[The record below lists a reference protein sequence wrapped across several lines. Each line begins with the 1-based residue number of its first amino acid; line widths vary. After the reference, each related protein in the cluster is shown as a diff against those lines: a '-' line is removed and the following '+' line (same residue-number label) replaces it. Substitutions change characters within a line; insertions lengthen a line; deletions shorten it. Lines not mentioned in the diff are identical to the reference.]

1 MKAGTKVLVGLG
13 AVVALVAVVLGG
25 WSAGWWFNG
34 KNINIQAHQVR
45 TGYEAQKTYRDQ
57 IQVDMT
63 TVANIGVQIAT
74 PANVGMKEALTA
86 QRQAV
91 VNEIC
96 QLATNLTSSDINP
109 SESQFIT
116 INCPEGTL
124 R

>member
-1 MKAGTKVLVGLG
+1 MKEGMKVLTGVGI
-13 AVVALVAVVLGG
+13 VALIVAVVLGG

-34 KNINIQAHQVR
+34 KNISIEAHQVR

-74 PANVGMKEALTA
+74 PANAGMKDALTA

-91 VNEIC
+91 VNEVC
-96 QLATNLTSSDINP
+96 QLATNLTNSDVNP

-116 INCPEGTL
+116 TNCPEGTL